1 MRGRGPG
8 ESSISGALER
18 IGGALCRDFGGDHR
32 DAALLAGSGR
42 SGTTWL
48 ADLISRGGGYRLVF
62 EPFHPRRAAIREYF
76 NTKQYLRADDE
87 REEFLAPARAIFSGK
102 DRSLWTDR
110 FRGNLLVRRR
120 LVKDIRAN
128 LMLGWVKAN
137 FPEMPV
143 ILLLRHPC
151 AVALSRLRLGWR
163 DNLDETIGQRDFVG
177 DFLSPF
183 EAEMRAAKTP
193 FERHVF
199 LWCIDNYVPLMQLGP
214 DDIHLVF
221 YEHLRAHPEAEL
233 RRLLASLGR
242 DLDERVLRAVNRP
255 SSLSRNRTVP
265 PPDDWLA
272 SLSREQAARAAE
284 ILGLFGLDGVYGES
298 LMPDAEAAHALMQQT
313 SDHHLRPGGV

>member
-1 MRGRGPG
+1 MRTPRDG
-8 ESSISGALER
+8 SIFGALER

-62 EPFHPRRAAIREYF
+62 EPFHPERRGIREHF
-76 NTKQYLRADDE
+76 NSKQYLRADDE
-87 REEFLAPARAIFSGK
+87 REDLLAPARAIFSGK

-110 FRGNLLVRRR
+110 FRGRLLARRRR

-151 AVALSRLRLGWR
+151 AVVLSRLRLGWR
-163 DNLDETIGQRDFVG
+163 DNLDETMRQRDLLQ
-177 DFLSPF
+177 DFLTPF
-183 EAEMRAAKTP
+183 EAEMGAARTP

-214 DDIHLVF
+214 DDLHLVF
-221 YEHLRAHPEAEL
+221 HEHLRDHPEAEL
-233 RRLLASLGR
+233 RRLLASLGQ
-242 DLDERVLRAVNRP
+242 DLDARALRVVNRP
-255 SSLSRNRTVP
+255 SSLSRNGAVP
-265 PPDDWLA
+265 PPGDWRGH
-272 SLSREQAARAAE
+272 LSREQIRRASE
-284 ILGLFGLDGVYGES
+284 ILNLFGLDAVYGEDPT
-298 LMPDAEAAHALMQQT
+298 PDAGAARALMQQT
-313 SDHHLRPGGV
+313 SGHPLRPGGG